1 MGSEG
6 TPRVVTVVVTFNGLA
21 DTLVCV
27 ESLLRTTYSRHAIV
41 VVDNGSSGEAEA
53 VQARFG
59 AAVTTIEAGRNLGYG
74 AGANLGIRWAL
85 DHEADYVWV
94 LNNDTVVP
102 PETIGRLAGALEA
115 DPRIGIV
122 SPQITA
128 PEGAEAPGGI
138 WFAGGV
144 IDLGRGE
151 TRHLVAPIAAGSGSV
166 PSAFLTGCGLMIR
179 AEVLR
184 QVGLFW
190 ERLFLYWEDTDLGL
204 RVQWAGWT
212 TCVVADAWIHHA
224 IHGSTDTRVVAY
236 YHFRNAL
243 LVTWRHAR
251 RGTLARATAHLAG
264 VVTRRWASAAL
275 RRRPA
280 PLSETRGLAAGIA
293 TVVRW
298 SLRSPRDA
306 RLAPPPKSKDARPL
320 AIVHVVRRYSP
331 LLGGTETYVRDLA
344 EAQARQGHRV
354 TVLTLDRDVTGV
366 ERGRLP
372 SSEELAGVRLSRL
385 PGFGNRRFAVTGQ
398 PVRLARE
405 IARADVVHLHDL
417 RFMVGT
423 ACLAARVH
431 HRPVIL
437 HSHGLLFHTP
447 WARRLKRFMFR
458 AYYGPLLRLCG
469 AAVAASS
476 EADRGSLLELVPHL
490 ARRTVVV
497 ENAIQLAP
505 LLRLPRRPI
514 RRRILAFGRVSR
526 TKSLDRLLEAVA
538 TIKKSD
544 WELWIAGAEEPAER
558 ARLEAVALERGIGER
573 VRFHGP
579 YSDESF
585 GKLLASADLAAFP
598 SGGEGFGLALL
609 EAMAAAVPVLANDIP
624 AHRALLGPDLAGN
637 LIDFGAA
644 QRAGV
649 EIARL
654 LEMGAPPK
662 LALGD
667 RERARAA
674 QYDEP
679 RLLRDIETLYESL
692 GVRSRPLR
700 S

>member
-1 MGSEG
+1 MPFTER
-6 TPRVVTVVVTFNGLA
+6 P
-21 DTLVCV
+21 TL
-27 ESLLRTTYSRHAIV
+27 
-41 VVDNGSSGEAEA
+41 G
-53 VQARFG
+53 
-59 AAVTTIEAGRNLGYG
+59 
-74 AGANLGIRWAL
+74 
-85 DHEADYVWV
+85 
-94 LNNDTVVP
+94 
-102 PETIGRLAGALEA
+102 
-115 DPRIGIV
+115 
-122 SPQITA
+122 
-128 PEGAEAPGGI
+128 
-138 WFAGGV
+138 
-144 IDLGRGE
+144 
-151 TRHLVAPIAAGSGSV
+151 
-166 PSAFLTGCGLMIR
+166 
-179 AEVLR
+179 
-184 QVGLFW
+184 
-190 ERLFLYWEDTDLGL
+190 
-204 RVQWAGWT
+204 
-212 TCVVADAWIHHA
+212 
-224 IHGSTDTRVVAY
+224 VVAY

-251 RGTLARATAHLAG
+251 RGTLARATAHLTW

-280 PLSETRGLAAGIA
+280 PLSETRGLTAGIA

-306 RLAPPPKSKDARPL
+306 RLAPLPKSKDARPL

-372 SSEELAGVRLSRL
+372 SSEELAGVHVIRL
-385 PGFGNRRFAVTGQ
+385 PGLGSRRFAVTGR
-398 PVRLARE
+398 PDRLARE
-405 IARADVVHLHDL
+405 IGRADVVHLHDL

-423 ACLAARVH
+423 ACLAARIR

-476 EADRGSLLELVPHL
+476 EADRGSLLELVPYL

-505 LLRLPRRPI
+505 LLRLRRRPV

-585 GKLLASADLAAFP
+585 GELLASADLAAFP

-644 QRAGV
+644 QRAGL
-649 EIARL
+649 EIATL
-654 LEMGAPPK
+654 LEMDEPPK
-662 LALGD
+662 LALGEK
-667 RERARAA
+667 ERARAA

-679 RLLRDIETLYESL
+679 RLLRDLETLYESL

>member
-1 MGSEG
+1 MGFERK
-6 TPRVVTVVVTFNGLA
+6 PRVVTVVVTFNGLA

-27 ESLLRTTYSRHAIV
+27 ESLLRTTYPRHEIV
-41 VVDNGSSGEAEA
+41 VVDNGSSGEAAA
-53 VQARFG
+53 VAARFG
-59 AAVTTIEAGRNLGYG
+59 TAVATIKAGRNLGFG

-85 DHEADYVWV
+85 AHEADYVWV

-102 PETIGRLAGALEA
+102 PAAIGRLAEALDD

-128 PEGAEAPGGI
+128 PEGPEAPGGI
-138 WFAGGV
+138 WFAGGLV
-144 IDLGRGE
+144 DLGRGE
-151 TRHLVAPIAAGSGSV
+151 TRHLVEPIAAGGGSV
-166 PSAFLTGCGLMIR
+166 PAAFLTGCALMIR
-179 AEVLR
+179 AEALR

-190 ERLFLYWEDTDLGL
+190 ERLFLYWEDTDLDL
-204 RVQWAGWT
+204 RVQRSGWT

-224 IHGSTDTRVVAY
+224 IHGSADDRVVAY

-251 RGTLARATAHLAG
+251 RATLARASAHLAY
-264 VVTRRWASAAL
+264 VVARRWTSALL

-280 PLSETRGLAAGIA
+280 PLSATRGLLAGIA
-293 TVVRW
+293 TVARW
-298 SLRSPRDA
+298 TLRAPRDA
-306 RLAPPPKSKDARPL
+306 RPAPATVSKDARPL
-320 AIVHVVRRYSP
+320 AIVHVVRRYAP

-366 ERGRLP
+366 ERGHLP
-372 SSEELAGVRLSRL
+372 SSEELAGVHVIRL
-385 PGFGNRRFAVTGQ
+385 PGLGNRRFAVTGR
-398 PVRLARE
+398 PDRLARE
-405 IARADVVHLHDL
+405 IGRADMVHLHDL

-423 ACLAARVH
+423 ACLAARVR

-447 WARRLKRFMFR
+447 WARRLKRFLFR

-476 EADRGSLLELVPHL
+476 ENDRGSLLELVPYL

-497 ENAIQLAP
+497 ENAIQLGP
-505 LLRLPRRPI
+505 LLRLPRRPV
-514 RRRILAFGRVSR
+514 RGRILAFGRVSR
-526 TKSLDRLLEAVA
+526 TKSLDRLLDAVA
-538 TIKKSD
+538 TIRKPK

-558 ARLEAVALERGIGER
+558 TRLETIVMELEIEER

-579 YSDESF
+579 YSQEAF
-585 GKLLASADLAAFP
+585 GELLESADLAAFP

-637 LIDFGAA
+637 LVDFSAA
-644 QRAGV
+644 RRAGV

-654 LEMGAPPK
+654 LQMDAASK
-662 LALGD
+662 LALGE
-667 RERARAA
+667 RERSRAA
-674 QYDEP
+674 AYDEP
-679 RLLRDIETLYESL
+679 RLLRDMETLYESL